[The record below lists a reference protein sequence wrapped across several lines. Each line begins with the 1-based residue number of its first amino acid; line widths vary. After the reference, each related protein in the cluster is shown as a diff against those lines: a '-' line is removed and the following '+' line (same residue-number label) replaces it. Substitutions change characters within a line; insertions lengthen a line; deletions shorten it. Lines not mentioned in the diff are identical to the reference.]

1 MRSSTP
7 PASVGPPFGPS
18 DGSSTPRRPVQSI
31 SSVPASRRGDQDRRL
46 RNYLISMGIRTLCFV
61 LAGVFAIATDW
72 TVAVWVCVAAAA
84 LLPYP
89 AVVFANNVDRRES
102 VMPRVSPMRAIGGS
116 PASPAI
122 VGTIQETSQDAVT
135 DPDDPTPPPT

>member
-61 LAGVFAIATDW
+61 LAAAVYAFTGSVIAAVLLSIAAII
-72 TVAVWVCVAAAA
+72 
-84 LLPYP
+84 LPYP
-89 AVVFANNVDRRES
+89 AVVLANNSSNRQSHFMVQAPPVREIGTAEDQRRS
-102 VMPRVSPMRAIGGS
+102 PRPG
-116 PASPAI
+116 
-122 VGTIQETSQDAVT
+122 EHW
-135 DPDDPTPPPT
+135 